1 MCFFRKK
8 YPSQYKDEV
17 ERLTEKLGAIGLKED
32 FLSERPGGL
41 FDKNCRNVQGREIG
55 QRLFEIG
62 GVPLMEDRIKK
73 ISKKH
78 GKELGA
84 HLEASW
90 RDIGGVF

>member
-8 YPSQYKDEV
+8 FPSKYNDEV
-17 ERLTEKLGAIGLKED
+17 SRLTDLLETVGKKEG

-41 FDKNCRNVQGREIG
+41 FDKNCRSVQAREIG
-55 QRLFEIG
+55 ERFFEIG
-62 GVPLMEDRIKK
+62 GVPLMEDRVKK
-73 ISKKH
+73 ISKKL

-90 RDIGGVF
+90 RDVGGIF